1 MLGSKFDFNS
11 LFTLEMA
18 NNHQGSLEH
27 GKRIVREAAAVVRQ
41 HGVRAAIKLQFR
53 DLDTFIHPAYRDDK
67 TNKHIARFL
76 STQLSKQE
84 FTELLDE
91 IRKEGM
97 ITMVTPFDEVSADLA
112 VELDVEVI
120 KVASCSAK
128 DWPLLEKIAS
138 LGKPVIVST
147 GGMDMK
153 EIDRLVSFLEHRY
166 VHFALMH
173 CVSIYPTPED
183 KLQLGTIAEM
193 RERYPDLTIGFS
205 THEEPEN
212 MDAVKVAYALGAR
225 IFERHI
231 GVPTDAIKLNAYSST
246 PDQLSRWIDAAK
258 RAAIMEGAGEH
269 PIDAKE
275 QEDLHS
281 LMRGVFAKHD
291 IGGGEVITR
300 DDVFFAMPLQDGQLT
315 SGQFRIGLVADKT
328 YKALEPVSASIHK
341 IQLDNKTIV
350 YDAIREVKAM
360 LNKAHIPLNTE
371 FDLEFSHHYGLEN
384 FREVGAVII
393 DCINREYCK
402 KLIIQL
408 PGQRHPYHHH
418 SQKEEAFQVLY
429 GVMEA
434 EFDGKRRTLHPGDI
448 AVVQRG
454 VKHMFWTDT
463 GTIFE
468 EISTTHINN
477 DSFYDDP
484 AIARLPREARKTKLS
499 NWGRHQL

>member
-1 MLGSKFDFNS
+1 M
-11 LFTLEMA
+11 
-18 NNHQGSLEH
+18 Q
-27 GKRIVREAAAVVRQ
+27 
-41 HGVRAAIKLQFR
+41 
-53 DLDTFIHPAYRDDK
+53 
-67 TNKHIARFL
+67 
-76 STQLSKQE
+76 
-84 FTELLDE
+84 
-91 IRKEGM
+91 
-97 ITMVTPFDEVSADLA
+97 
-112 VELDVEVI
+112 
-120 KVASCSAK
+120 
-128 DWPLLEKIAS
+128 
-138 LGKPVIVST
+138 
-147 GGMDMK
+147 

-193 RERYPDLTIGFS
+193 RERYPHLTIGFS

-231 GVPTDAIKLNAYSST
+231 GIPTDSIKLNAYSST

-258 RAAIMEGAGEH
+258 RAAIMEGNGDHAV
-269 PIDAKE
+269 DVKE

-300 DDVFFAMPLQDGQLT
+300 DDVFFAMPLQDGQLN
-315 SGQFRIGLVADKT
+315 SGQFRAGLVADKT
-328 YKALEPVSASIHK
+328 YKALEPVSANFYKEIVDK
-341 IQLDNKTIV
+341 RTII
-350 YDAIREVKAM
+350 YDSIREVKAM
-360 LNKAHIPLNTE
+360 LNKARIPLNTE
-371 FDLEFSHHYGLEN
+371 FDLEFSHHYGLEH

-418 SQKEEAFQVLY
+418 TQKEEAFQVLY

-484 AIARLPREARKTKLS
+484 AISRLPREARKTKLS
-499 NWGRHQL
+499 NWGRYQLQ